1 MFFLKQQKMSIAFMI
16 LLLLFFVSASGV
28 TVARAD
34 GEDPLVG
41 KITAIDAE
49 SMTVRVIDQALSP
62 RRKGEAVKLIITE
75 ETRALKLIDNRLEA
89 VPLKELKSGF
99 LVQIK
104 PNTLPNEDVEA
115 ESIEIIRGA
124 RQ

>member
-28 TVARAD
+28 TVAWAD

-62 RRKGEAVKLIITE
+62 RRKGEAVILIITE

-115 ESIEIIRGA
+115 ESIEIIKGA
-124 RQ
+124 R

>member
-16 LLLLFFVSASGV
+16 ALLLFFVLASGV

-34 GEDPLVG
+34 GEDPFVG

-49 SMTVRVIDQALSP
+49 SMTIRVTDQILSE
-62 RRKGEAVKLIITE
+62 RSKGDAVKLVITE
-75 ETRALKLIDNRLEA
+75 ETRVLILIDNRLEA
-89 VPLKELKSGF
+89 VPLKELHTGF

-124 RQ
+124 R

>member
-16 LLLLFFVSASGV
+16 ALLLFFVLASGV

-34 GEDPLVG
+34 GEDPFVG

-49 SMTVRVIDQALSP
+49 SMTIRVTDQILSP
-62 RRKGEAVKLIITE
+62 RSKGDAVKLVITE
-75 ETRALKLIDNRLEA
+75 ETRVLILIDNRLEA
-89 VPLKELKSGF
+89 VPLKELKTGF
-99 LVQIK
+99 LVYVK

-115 ESIEIIRGA
+115 VSIEIIKGA
-124 RQ
+124 R